1 MKMSPNEY
9 NRFTKPFQYNKYF
22 LIFLSYLW
30 FLSSCST
37 PYVHLP
43 KYDQVHAD
51 AYGAMITVR
60 YKDKDN
66 KSQISTGELLSVE
79 NDSIYILSKV
89 KKSYNQTEEI
99 HKIITAHQ
107 KKVTSYKVI
116 IAKSEPNGAFLA
128 SGILGLAHG
137 FFLLISIPLN
147 IAVGAVIMSEE
158 KYLYSLSQKELKME
172 ELYQYARFPIGIPQN
187 TDLSELK
194 LRPLHKD
201 RKISD

>member
-1 MKMSPNEY
+1 MKMSPNE
-9 NRFTKPFQYNKYF
+9 NNQFTNPLQYNKYF

-43 KYDQVHAD
+43 KYDQVHTD
-51 AYGAMITVR
+51 PYGAMITVR

-79 NDSIYILSKV
+79 NDSIYILSKA
-89 KKSYNQTEEI
+89 KKSYNKTGET
-99 HKIITAHQ
+99 HKIVTAHQ

-116 IAKSEPNGAFLA
+116 FAKSEPNGAFLT
-128 SGILGLAHG
+128 SGILSLAHG

-172 ELYQYARFPIGIPQN
+172 ELYQYARFPVGIPQN
-187 TDLSELK
+187 TDLSELT

-201 RKISD
+201 RKLSD